1 MFTSYNIGMIKRH
14 EDIVTRFS
22 ERLRQ
27 LRAKHKLTQEELA
40 ERSGIS
46 YKNIQYLE
54 SKNPT
59 CPSLRTLEK
68 LAKGFKISPSKLIKF

>member
-1 MFTSYNIGMIKRH
+1 MDWKKEVKGILKAEMVRKGVS
-14 EDIVTRFS
+14 
-22 ERLRQ
+22 
-27 LRAKHKLTQEELA
+27 QEELA

-59 CPSLRTLEK
+59 CPGLRTLEK
-68 LAKGFKISPSKLIKF
+68 LAKALKIPISKLLDFR

>member
-1 MFTSYNIGMIKRH
+1 MKSRG
-14 EDIVTRFS
+14 DIVVRFS
-22 ERLRQ
+22 GRLKF
-27 LRAKHKLTQEELA
+27 LRRKHNITQEQLA
-40 ERSGIS
+40 EKSNVS

-68 LAKGFKISPSKLIKF
+68 IAKAFGLSISKLLDFK

>member
-1 MFTSYNIGMIKRH
+1 MKSRG
-14 EDIVTRFS
+14 DIVVRFS
-22 ERLRQ
+22 GRLKF
-27 LRAKHKLTQEELA
+27 LRKKYKITQEQLSEK
-40 ERSGIS
+40 SNVS

-68 LAKGFKISPSKLIKF
+68 IAKAFGVSVSKLLDFK